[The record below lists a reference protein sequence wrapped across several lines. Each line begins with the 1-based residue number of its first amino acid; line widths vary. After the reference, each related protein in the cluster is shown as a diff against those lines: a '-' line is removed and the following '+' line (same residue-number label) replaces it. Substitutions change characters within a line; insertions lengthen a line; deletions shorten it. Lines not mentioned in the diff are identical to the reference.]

1 MYLPS
6 NQNKKRRMF
15 NIKKLALIFVI
26 CCGLI
31 STTVFAETTQEPE
44 QFGAGVGVNV
54 DSVSDDDAVL
64 EESVKD
70 VDTTSKKVKKVKK
83 VKVQKEKK
91 VKEKKSIKQKR
102 KENAEL
108 KEHNKQLDK
117 EQNNN
122 KYVERA
128 LKHNKDYQKLKGTI
142 KLDKD
147 IDKKLV
153 TKINFDDILLKAK
166 DHAYDLQIGDYN
178 VLIAKQG
185 IKGARSEYFP
195 KLVAMAG
202 TEYTKNYRDVREST
216 VMSIGEAF
224 INPYTRYQSV
234 LGVTLSYNLFDFGVR
249 GGNLKIAKKDVEV
262 KELEN
267 EQKLQE
273 LNLTL
278 VDTYAK
284 IQMTQRQIEIN
295 KEIFDLQSKNLVMKK
310 RLFDAGELSKTELND
325 EEVKVAEVEKRIF
338 ELKQMLVESI
348 NWLQFYTG
356 EQYDIDGLKVADIKK
371 PDFDVMSGNDYTKS
385 VTWKFYEE
393 QLKKK
398 ELELKVVQRMN
409 YPKVNAYG
417 RYYLYGSDHSSYPDV
432 YKDIGPSNFTVG
444 ANVNMLLFD
453 GMKNRANIHKT
464 ALEYKQL
471 QVERDKAIAQL
482 MTRLATMRSNLMFL
496 DKQIEDNNKIIDELT
511 DKEVSVKRL
520 VSKKLASPIE
530 ENEAKIKL
538 LEQHIELEKNTI
550 TEIAIQRGIQILT
563 Q

>member
-1 MYLPS
+1 
-6 NQNKKRRMF
+6 MF
-15 NIKKLALIFVI
+15 NIKRILVILIAMLLQVN
-26 CCGLI
+26 LL
-31 STTVFAETTQEPE
+31 SFAI
-44 QFGAGVGVNV
+44 
-54 DSVSDDDAVL
+54 
-64 EESVKD
+64 EEMPS
-70 VDTTSKKVKKVKK
+70 DTTEPKNSEITDISESKG
-83 VKVQKEKK
+83 
-91 VKEKKSIKQKR
+91 
-102 KENAEL
+102 NAAG
-108 KEHNKQLDK
+108 D
-117 EQNNN
+117 N

-128 LKHNKDYQKLKGTI
+128 LKHNKDYQKLKGSI
-142 KLDKD
+142 QLNKAAN
-147 IDKKLV
+147 KKLI
-153 TKINFDDILLKAK
+153 TKINFDDILVQAR
-166 DHAYDLQIGDYN
+166 DHAYDLQIGEFN

-185 IKGARSEYFP
+185 IRGARSEYFP
-195 KLVAMAG
+195 KLMAMAG
-202 TEYTKNYRDVREST
+202 TEYTKNYRDVAETT

-249 GGNLKIAKKDVEV
+249 GGNLKIAKKDVTV

-284 IQMTQRQIEIN
+284 IQMTQRQIAIN
-295 KEIFDLQSKNLVMKK
+295 KEILDLSKTNLNYKK
-310 RLFDAGELSKTELND
+310 RLFDAKEISKTELND
-325 EEVKVAEVEKRIF
+325 EEVKVAEVEKRIY
-338 ELKQMLVESI
+338 ELGQILVESI

-356 EQYDIDGLKVADIKK
+356 QEYDINSLKVEDIKK

-385 VTWKFYEE
+385 ITWKVYEE

-409 YPKVNAYG
+409 YPKINAYG
-417 RYYLYGSDHSSYPDV
+417 RYYLYGSDHSSYNDALG
-432 YKDIGPSNFTVG
+432 DIGPSNFSVG
-444 ANVNMLLFD
+444 ANATVLLFD

-496 DKQIEDNNKIIDELT
+496 DKQIDDNNKIIDELS
-511 DKEVSVKRL
+511 DKELSMKRL
-520 VSKKLASPIE
+520 ASKKLVTPIE
-530 ENEAKIKL
+530 LNEAKIKL
-538 LEQHIELEKNTI
+538 LEQHIELEKNKI

>member
-1 MYLPS
+1 
-6 NQNKKRRMF
+6 MF
-15 NIKKLALIFVI
+15 DIKKLAIIFTV
-26 CCGLI
+26 CCVFINTI
-31 STTVFAETTQEPE
+31 SFADEKSQTE
-44 QFGAGVGVNV
+44 QFGVTIQEETNLNQEGSQ
-54 DSVSDDDAVL
+54 SV
-64 EESVKD
+64 ED
-70 VDTTSKKVKKVKK
+70 VDASIKKSKKVKRVKI
-83 VKVQKEKK
+83 QKEKK
-91 VKEKKSIKQKR
+91 SKKQLKAEKE
-102 KENAEL
+102 AL
-108 KEHNKQLDK
+108 KEHNKQVDK

-122 KYVERA
+122 KYVESA
-128 LKHNKDYQKLKGTI
+128 LKHNKDYQKIKGEI
-142 KLDKD
+142 KLNKD
-147 IDKKLV
+147 VNKKLIS
-153 TKINFDDILLKAK
+153 KISFDDVLIKAK
-166 DHAYDLQIGDYN
+166 DHAYDLKIGEYN

-185 IKGARSEYFP
+185 IKGARAEYFP

-202 TEYTKNYRDVREST
+202 TEYTKNFRDVKETT

-234 LGVTLSYNLFDFGVR
+234 MGVTLSYNLFDFGVR
-249 GGNLKIAKKDVEV
+249 GGNLKIAKKDVTV

-284 IQMTQRQIEIN
+284 ILMTQKQIEIN
-295 KEIFDLQSKNLVMKK
+295 KEILDLQTKNLGYKK

-325 EEVKVAEVEKRIF
+325 EEVRVDDIKRKLY
-338 ELKQMLVESI
+338 ELKQIMVESV

-356 EQYDIDGLKVADIKK
+356 EEYDIEGLKVADIKK
-371 PDFDVMSGNDYTKS
+371 PDFDVMAGNDYTKS
-385 VTWKFYEE
+385 ITWKFYEE

-409 YPKVNAYG
+409 YPKINAYG
-417 RYYLYGSDHSSYPDV
+417 RYYIYGSNHNSYRDSL
-432 YKDIGPSNFTVG
+432 KDIEPSNFTVG
-444 ANVNMLLFD
+444 ANVNMMLFD

-482 MTRLATMRSNLMFL
+482 MTRLATMRSNLIYL
-496 DKQIEDNNKIIDELT
+496 DKQVDETNKMIDELT
-511 DKEVSVKRL
+511 DKQTSVRRL
-520 VSKKLASPIE
+520 VSKKLATPIE

-538 LEQHIELEKNTI
+538 LEQHIELEKNSI
-550 TEIAIQRGIQILT
+550 TECAIQRGIQILT

>member
-1 MYLPS
+1 
-6 NQNKKRRMF
+6 MF
-15 NIKKLALIFVI
+15 NIKKLALIFLAGCVFA
-26 CCGLI
+26 
-31 STTVFAETTQEPE
+31 STSVFAEDQQNE

-54 DSVSDDDAVL
+54 GTDAIESADLVNQSVN
-64 EESVKD
+64 D
-70 VDTTSKKVKKVKK
+70 VDATAKKSKKVKKVKI
-83 VKVQKEKK
+83 QKEKK
-91 VKEKKSIKQKR
+91 VKEKQVKEKKSRKQK
-102 KENAEL
+102 KQEKVEL
-108 KEHNKQLDK
+108 KEHNKQVDK

-147 IDKKLV
+147 IDKKLI
-153 TKINFDDILLKAK
+153 TKINFDDILIKAK
-166 DHAYDLQIGDYN
+166 DHAYDLQIGEYN

-185 IKGARSEYFP
+185 IKGARAEYFP

-202 TEYTKNYRDVREST
+202 TEYTKNYRDVNETT

-249 GGNLKIAKKDVEV
+249 GGNLKIAKKDVTV

-295 KEIFDLQSKNLVMKK
+295 KEILGLQSKNLQMKK
-310 RLFDAGELSKTELND
+310 RLFNAGELSKTELND

-338 ELKQMLVESI
+338 ELRQMLVESI

-356 EQYDIDGLKVADIKK
+356 EQYDVEGLKVADIKK

-385 VTWKFYEE
+385 ITWKFYEE

-409 YPKVNAYG
+409 YPKINAYG
-417 RYYLYGSDHSSYPDV
+417 RYYLYGSDHSSYPKSF
-432 YKDIGPSNFTVG
+432 KDIGPSNLTVG
-444 ANVNMLLFD
+444 ANINMMLFD

-511 DKEVSVKRL
+511 DKEVSMKRL

-530 ENEAKIKL
+530 QNEAKIKL

>member
-1 MYLPS
+1 
-6 NQNKKRRMF
+6 MF
-15 NIKKLALIFVI
+15 NIKKLALIFLAGCVFA
-26 CCGLI
+26 
-31 STTVFAETTQEPE
+31 STSVFAENQQNE

-54 DSVSDDDAVL
+54 GTDAIESADLVNQSVN
-64 EESVKD
+64 D
-70 VDTTSKKVKKVKK
+70 VDATAKKSKKVKKVKI
-83 VKVQKEKK
+83 QKEKK
-91 VKEKKSIKQKR
+91 VKEKKVKEKKSRKQK
-102 KENAEL
+102 KQEKVEL
-108 KEHNKQLDK
+108 KEHNKQVDK

-147 IDKKLV
+147 IDKKLI
-153 TKINFDDILLKAK
+153 TKINFDDILIKAK
-166 DHAYDLQIGDYN
+166 DHAYDLQIGEYN

-185 IKGARSEYFP
+185 IKGARAEYFP

-202 TEYTKNYRDVREST
+202 TEYTKNYRDINETT

-249 GGNLKIAKKDVEV
+249 GGNLKIAKKDVTV

-295 KEIFDLQSKNLVMKK
+295 KEILGLQSKNLQMKK
-310 RLFDAGELSKTELND
+310 RLFNAGELSKTELND

-338 ELKQMLVESI
+338 ELRQMLVESI

-356 EQYDIDGLKVADIKK
+356 EQYDIEGLKVADIKK

-385 VTWKFYEE
+385 ITWKFYEE

-409 YPKVNAYG
+409 YPKINAYG
-417 RYYLYGSDHSSYPDV
+417 RYYLYGSDHSSYPRSF
-432 YKDIGPSNFTVG
+432 KDIGPSNLTVG
-444 ANVNMLLFD
+444 ANINMMLFD

-511 DKEVSVKRL
+511 DKEVSMKRL

>member
-1 MYLPS
+1 
-6 NQNKKRRMF
+6 MF
-15 NIKKLALIFVI
+15 NIKKLALIFLAGCVFA
-26 CCGLI
+26 
-31 STTVFAETTQEPE
+31 STSVFAEDQQNE

-54 DSVSDDDAVL
+54 GTDAIESADLVNQSVN
-64 EESVKD
+64 D
-70 VDTTSKKVKKVKK
+70 VDATAKKSKKVKKVKI
-83 VKVQKEKK
+83 QKAKK
-91 VKEKKSIKQKR
+91 VKEKQVKEKKSRKQK
-102 KENAEL
+102 KQEKVEL
-108 KEHNKQLDK
+108 KEHNKQVDK

-147 IDKKLV
+147 IDKKLI
-153 TKINFDDILLKAK
+153 TKINFDDILIKAK
-166 DHAYDLQIGDYN
+166 DHAYDLQIGEYN

-185 IKGARSEYFP
+185 IKGARAEYFP

-202 TEYTKNYRDVREST
+202 TEYTKNYRDINETT

-249 GGNLKIAKKDVEV
+249 GGNLKIAKKDVTV

-295 KEIFDLQSKNLVMKK
+295 KEILGLQSKNLQMKK
-310 RLFDAGELSKTELND
+310 RLFNAGELSKTELND

-338 ELKQMLVESI
+338 ELRQMLVESV

-356 EQYDIDGLKVADIKK
+356 EQYDVEGLKVADIKK

-385 VTWKFYEE
+385 ITWKFYEE

-409 YPKVNAYG
+409 YPKINAYG
-417 RYYLYGSDHSSYPDV
+417 RYYLYGSDHSSYPKSF
-432 YKDIGPSNFTVG
+432 KDIGPSNLTVG
-444 ANVNMLLFD
+444 ANINMMLFD

-511 DKEVSVKRL
+511 DKEVSMKRL

>member
-1 MYLPS
+1 
-6 NQNKKRRMF
+6 MF
-15 NIKKLALIFVI
+15 NIKKLALIFLAGCVFA
-26 CCGLI
+26 
-31 STTVFAETTQEPE
+31 STSVFAEDQQNE

-54 DSVSDDDAVL
+54 GTDAIESADLVNQSVN
-64 EESVKD
+64 D
-70 VDTTSKKVKKVKK
+70 VDATAKKSKKVKKVKI
-83 VKVQKEKK
+83 QKEKK
-91 VKEKKSIKQKR
+91 VKEKKVKEKKSRKQK
-102 KENAEL
+102 KQEKVEL
-108 KEHNKQLDK
+108 KEHNKQVDK

-147 IDKKLV
+147 IDKKLI
-153 TKINFDDILLKAK
+153 TKINFDDILIKAK
-166 DHAYDLQIGDYN
+166 DHAYDLQIGEYN

-185 IKGARSEYFP
+185 IKGARAEYFP

-202 TEYTKNYRDVREST
+202 TEYTKNYRDVNETT

-249 GGNLKIAKKDVEV
+249 GGNLKIAKKDVTV

-295 KEIFDLQSKNLVMKK
+295 KEILGLQSKNLQMKK
-310 RLFDAGELSKTELND
+310 RLFNAGELSKTELND

-338 ELKQMLVESI
+338 ELRQMLVESI

-356 EQYDIDGLKVADIKK
+356 EQYDVEGLKVADIKK

-385 VTWKFYEE
+385 ITWKFYEE

-409 YPKVNAYG
+409 YPKINAYG
-417 RYYLYGSDHSSYPDV
+417 RYYLYGSDHSSYPKSF
-432 YKDIGPSNFTVG
+432 KDIGPSNLTVG
-444 ANVNMLLFD
+444 ANINMMLFD

-511 DKEVSVKRL
+511 DKEVSMKRL

-530 ENEAKIKL
+530 QNEAKIKL

>member
-1 MYLPS
+1 
-6 NQNKKRRMF
+6 MF
-15 NIKKLALIFVI
+15 DIKKLAIIFTV
-26 CCGLI
+26 CCVFINTI
-31 STTVFAETTQEPE
+31 SFADEKSQTE
-44 QFGAGVGVNV
+44 QFGVTIQEETNLNQE
-54 DSVSDDDAVL
+54 DSQ
-64 EESVKD
+64 SVED
-70 VDTTSKKVKKVKK
+70 VDASIKKSKKVKRVKI
-83 VKVQKEKK
+83 QKEKK
-91 VKEKKSIKQKR
+91 SKKQLKAEKE
-102 KENAEL
+102 AL
-108 KEHNKQLDK
+108 KEHNKQVDK

-122 KYVERA
+122 KYVESA
-128 LKHNKDYQKLKGTI
+128 LKHNKDYQKIKGEI
-142 KLDKD
+142 KLNKD
-147 IDKKLV
+147 VNKRLIS
-153 TKINFDDILLKAK
+153 KISFDDVLIKAK
-166 DHAYDLQIGDYN
+166 DHAYDLKIGEYN

-185 IKGARSEYFP
+185 IKGARAEYFP

-202 TEYTKNYRDVREST
+202 TEYTKNFRDVKEST

-224 INPYTRYQSV
+224 INPYTRFQSV

-249 GGNLKIAKKDVEV
+249 GGNMKIAKKDVTV

-284 IQMTQRQIEIN
+284 ILMTQKQIEIN
-295 KEIFDLQSKNLVMKK
+295 KEILELQTKNLGFKK

-325 EEVKVAEVEKRIF
+325 EEVKVDEIKRKLY
-338 ELKQMLVESI
+338 ELKQIMVESV

-356 EQYDIDGLKVADIKK
+356 EEYDIEDLKVADIKK

-385 VTWKFYEE
+385 ITWKFYEE

-409 YPKVNAYG
+409 YPKINAYG
-417 RYYLYGSDHSSYPDV
+417 RYYLYGSNQNSYRSSLG
-432 YKDIGPSNFTVG
+432 DISPSNFTVG
-444 ANVNMLLFD
+444 ANVNMMLFD

-482 MTRLATMRSNLMFL
+482 MTRLAVMRSNLIYL
-496 DKQIEDNNKIIDELT
+496 DKQVDETNKMIDELT
-511 DKEVSVKRL
+511 NKQTSVRRL

-538 LEQHIELEKNTI
+538 LEQHIELEKNSI
-550 TEIAIQRGIQILT
+550 TECAIQRGIQILT

>member
-1 MYLPS
+1 
-6 NQNKKRRMF
+6 MF
-15 NIKKLALIFVI
+15 NIKKLALIFI
-26 CCGLI
+26 ACCFTLN
-31 STTVFAETTQEPE
+31 TLVFAENTQQNE
-44 QFGAGVGVNV
+44 QFGAGIGVNV
-54 DSVSDDDAVL
+54 GTDAKEAADLVNQSVN
-64 EESVKD
+64 D
-70 VDTTSKKVKKVKK
+70 VDATAKKSKKVKKVKI
-83 VKVQKEKK
+83 QKEKK
-91 VKEKKSIKQKR
+91 VKEKKVKEKKSRKQK
-102 KENAEL
+102 KQEKVEL
-108 KEHNKQLDK
+108 KEHNKQVDK

-147 IDKKLV
+147 IDKKLIS
-153 TKINFDDILLKAK
+153 KINFDDILIKAK
-166 DHAYDLQIGDYN
+166 DHAYDLQIGEYN

-185 IKGARSEYFP
+185 IKGARAEYFP

-202 TEYTKNYRDVREST
+202 TEYTKNYRDVNETT

-249 GGNLKIAKKDVEV
+249 GGNLKIAKKDVTV

-295 KEIFDLQSKNLVMKK
+295 KEILGLQSKNLQMKK
-310 RLFDAGELSKTELND
+310 RLFNAGELSKTELND

-338 ELKQMLVESI
+338 ELRQMLVESV

-356 EQYDIDGLKVADIKK
+356 EQYDIEGLKVADIKK

-385 VTWKFYEE
+385 ITWKFYEE

-409 YPKVNAYG
+409 YPKINAYG
-417 RYYLYGSDHSSYPDV
+417 RYYLYGSDHSSYPRSF
-432 YKDIGPSNFTVG
+432 KDIGPSNLTVG
-444 ANVNMLLFD
+444 ANINMMLFD

-511 DKEVSVKRL
+511 DKEVSMKRL

-530 ENEAKIKL
+530 QNEAKIKL

>member
-1 MYLPS
+1 MI
-6 NQNKKRRMF
+6 NFKR
-15 NIKKLALIFVI
+15 IVAIF
-26 CCGLI
+26 LI
-31 STTVFAETTQEPE
+31 SCACSTTTVMADEKQQPE
-44 QFGAGVGVNV
+44 QFGVTVQ
-54 DSVSDDDAVL
+54 
-64 EESVKD
+64 EESSINSDNSNVQTD
-70 VDTTSKKVKKVKK
+70 IDTTLKKSKKVKKVKI
-83 VKVQKEKK
+83 QKEKK
-91 VKEKKSIKQKR
+91 TRKQIKKEKAVLQ
-102 KENAEL
+102 
-108 KEHNKQLDK
+108 EHNKQVDK
-117 EQNNN
+117 EQKNN

-128 LKHNKDYQKLKGTI
+128 LKHNKDYQKLKGSI
-142 KLDKD
+142 KLNKD
-147 IDKKLV
+147 IDKKLIS
-153 TKINFDDILLKAK
+153 KINFDDILIKAK
-166 DHAYDLQIGDYN
+166 DHAYDLQIGEYN

-202 TEYTKNYRDVREST
+202 TEYTKNYRDVNETT

-249 GGNLKIAKKDVEV
+249 GGNLKIAKKDVTV

-278 VDTYAK
+278 IDTYAK
-284 IQMTQRQIEIN
+284 ILMTQKQMEIYQ
-295 KEIFDLQSKNLVMKK
+295 EILGLQTKNLSYKK
-310 RLFDAGELSKTELND
+310 RLFDAGELSKMELN
-325 EEVKVAEVEKRIF
+325 EEESKVGEVKRKLY
-338 ELKQMLVESI
+338 ELKQIMVESI

-356 EQYDIDGLKVADIKK
+356 EEYDIEGLKVAEIKK
-371 PDFDVMSGNDYTKS
+371 PNFDVMAGNDYTKS
-385 VTWKFYEE
+385 ITWKFYQE
-393 QLKKK
+393 QLNKK

-409 YPKVNAYG
+409 YPKINAYG
-417 RYYLYGSDHSSYPDV
+417 RYYLYGSDHSSYPRSF
-432 YKDIGPSNFTVG
+432 KDIGPSNLTVG
-444 ANVNMLLFD
+444 ANINMMLFD

-482 MTRLATMRSNLMFL
+482 MTRLATMRSNLIYL
-496 DKQIEDNNKIIDELT
+496 DKQVDETNKMIDELT
-511 DKEVSVKRL
+511 DKQVSVHRL

-538 LEQHIELEKNTI
+538 LEQHIELEKNSI
-550 TEIAIQRGIQILT
+550 TECAIQRGIQILT

>member
-1 MYLPS
+1 
-6 NQNKKRRMF
+6 MF
-15 NIKKLALIFVI
+15 DIKKTVVILIAFCI
-26 CCGLI
+26 QMNT
-31 STTVFAETTQEPE
+31 SVFAIQEVSETSADEVQQT
-44 QFGAGVGVNV
+44 VV
-54 DSVSDDDAVL
+54 
-64 EESVKD
+64 D
-70 VDTTSKKVKKVKK
+70 VDTTVKKSKKVKKVK
-83 VKVQKEKK
+83 VKKI
-91 VKEKKSIKQKR
+91 KKSRKQKHDE
-102 KENAEL
+102 KVAL

-122 KYVERA
+122 KYVESA
-128 LKHNKDYQKLKGTI
+128 LKHNRDYQKLKGSI
-142 KLDKD
+142 KLNKD
-147 IDKKLV
+147 IDKKLIS
-153 TKINFDDILLKAK
+153 KINFDDILIKAK
-166 DHAYDLQIGDYN
+166 DHAYDLQIGEYN

-202 TEYTKNYRDVREST
+202 TEYTKNYRDIKEST

-249 GGNLKIAKKDVEV
+249 GGNLKIAKKDVTI

-284 IQMTQRQIEIN
+284 ILMTQRQIEIN
-295 KEIFDLQSKNLVMKK
+295 KEILALQSKNLEMKK
-310 RLFDAGELSKTELND
+310 RLFDAKEISKTELND
-325 EEVKVAEVEKRIF
+325 EEVKVSEVEKRIY
-338 ELKQMLVESI
+338 ELQQLLVESI

-356 EQYDIDGLKVADIKK
+356 EEYDINSLKVADIKK
-371 PDFDVMSGNDYTKS
+371 PDFDVMEYNDYTKTI
-385 VTWKFYEE
+385 TWKVYEE

-409 YPKVNAYG
+409 YPKINAYG
-417 RYYLYGSDHSSYPDV
+417 RYYMYGSNQNSYPKSF
-432 YKDIGPSNFTVG
+432 KDIGPSNFTVG
-444 ANVNMLLFD
+444 ANVNMMLFD

-511 DKEVSVKRL
+511 DKEVSMKRL
-520 VSKKLASPIE
+520 VSKKLATPIE

-538 LEQHIELEKNTI
+538 LEQHIELEKNSI
-550 TEIAIQRGIQILT
+550 TEVAIQRGIQLLT

>member
-1 MYLPS
+1 ML
-6 NQNKKRRMF
+6 
-15 NIKKLALIFVI
+15 NIKRLALIFTALCV
-26 CCGLI
+26 LMN
-31 STTVFAETTQEPE
+31 TVAFAEPDAQNE

-54 DSVSDDDAVL
+54 ETDAADNDIVNQT
-64 EESVKD
+64 VND
-70 VDTTSKKVKKVKK
+70 VDKAGGKKSKKVTK

-91 VKEKKSIKQKR
+91 VKEKKSRKQKR

-108 KEHNKQLDK
+108 KEHNKQVDK

-128 LKHNKDYQKLKGTI
+128 LRHNKDYQKLKGTI
-142 KLDKD
+142 KLEKDSDKSLIKK
-147 IDKKLV
+147 ID
-153 TKINFDDILLKAK
+153 FDDILLKAK
-166 DHAYDLQIGDYN
+166 DHAYDLKIGDYN

-185 IKGARSEYFP
+185 IKGARAEYFP
-195 KLVAMAG
+195 KLIASAG
-202 TEYTKNYRDVREST
+202 TEYTKNFRDVNETT

-234 LGVTLSYNLFDFGVR
+234 LGVTLTYNVFDFGVR
-249 GGNLKIAKKDVEV
+249 GGNLKIAKQDVTV

-284 IQMTQRQIEIN
+284 IQMTQRQIKIN
-295 KEIFDLQSKNLVMKK
+295 KEILALQSVNLGFKK
-310 RLFDAGELSKTELND
+310 RLFDAGEISKTELND
-325 EEVKVAEVEKRIF
+325 EEVKVAEVEKRIY
-338 ELKQMLVESI
+338 ELQQLLVESV

-356 EQYDIDGLKVADIKK
+356 EQYDIPSLKVSDIKK
-371 PDFDVMSGNDYTKS
+371 PDFDVMSNNDYTKS
-385 VTWKFYEE
+385 VTWKFYDE

-417 RYYLYGSDHSSYPDV
+417 RYYLYGSDHGSYPRSF
-432 YKDIGPSNFTVG
+432 KDIGPSNFTVG
-444 ANVNMLLFD
+444 ANVNMMLFD

-496 DKQIEDNNKIIDELT
+496 DKQIEDNNKIIHELT
-511 DKEVSVKRL
+511 DKENSVKRL

-538 LEQHIELEKNTI
+538 LEQCIELEKNTI
-550 TEIAIQRGIQILT
+550 TEIAIQRGIQLLT

>member
-1 MYLPS
+1 
-6 NQNKKRRMF
+6 MF
-15 NIKKLALIFVI
+15 NIKKLALIFLAGCVFA
-26 CCGLI
+26 
-31 STTVFAETTQEPE
+31 STSVFAENQQNE

-54 DSVSDDDAVL
+54 GTDAIESADLVNQSVN
-64 EESVKD
+64 D
-70 VDTTSKKVKKVKK
+70 VDATAKKSKKVKKVKI
-83 VKVQKEKK
+83 QKAKK
-91 VKEKKSIKQKR
+91 VKEKQVKEKKSRKQK
-102 KENAEL
+102 KQEKVEL
-108 KEHNKQLDK
+108 KEHNKQVDK

-147 IDKKLV
+147 IDKKLI
-153 TKINFDDILLKAK
+153 TKINFDDILIKAK
-166 DHAYDLQIGDYN
+166 DHAYDLQIGEYN

-185 IKGARSEYFP
+185 IKGARAEYFP

-202 TEYTKNYRDVREST
+202 TEYTKNYRDINETT

-249 GGNLKIAKKDVEV
+249 GGNLKIAKKDVTV

-295 KEIFDLQSKNLVMKK
+295 KEILGLQSKNLQMKK
-310 RLFDAGELSKTELND
+310 RLFNAGELSKTELND

-338 ELKQMLVESI
+338 ELRQMLVESI

-356 EQYDIDGLKVADIKK
+356 EQYDVEGLKVADIKK

-385 VTWKFYEE
+385 ITWKFYEE

-409 YPKVNAYG
+409 YPKINAYG
-417 RYYLYGSDHSSYPDV
+417 RYYLYGSDHSSYPKSF
-432 YKDIGPSNFTVG
+432 KDIGPSNLTVG
-444 ANVNMLLFD
+444 ANINMMLFD

-511 DKEVSVKRL
+511 DKEVSMKRL